1 MSLHGNI
8 LTNLDRGERYGEKDW
23 KQRWKN
29 RNNGLVFGLCLVG
42 VAAFSTLFAMNQ
54 VKQAQ
59 KEKNQLVNEQA
70 ALPDSA
76 TPGLD
81 EALQNAL
88 NSPAEEMLDVDSL
101 EEEKLDAAK
110 SLEEMAEGLEV
121 SASDGVTAEME
132 GQADAAA
139 AEGALPDDSEAGQSL
154 EVQSSQVLPTV
165 SFEDAD
171 SLRWPVAGNVVLDY
185 SMDGSIYFP
194 TLNQYKYNPAL
205 VIGSDVGAQVVAAA
219 KGIVENIDIDEETG
233 TTVTMSLGNGY
244 KLKYGQLKELTVA
257 EGDVV
262 EEGALIGYVSEPTK
276 YYCVEGS
283 NLFFEMTKDETP
295 VDPVLYLE

>member
-1 MSLHGNI
+1 M
-8 LTNLDRGERYGEKDW
+8 EKKDW